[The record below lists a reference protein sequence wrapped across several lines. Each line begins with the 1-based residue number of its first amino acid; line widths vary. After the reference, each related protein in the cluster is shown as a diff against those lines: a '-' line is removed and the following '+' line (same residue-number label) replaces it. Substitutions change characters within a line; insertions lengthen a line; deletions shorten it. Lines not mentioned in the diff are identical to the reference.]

1 MCMLLHLS
9 FKKIVPFVLKV
20 VIWALKAKKWPC
32 PPLPIKA
39 QNTEKKL
46 GIDLSFSSSLV
57 CAGFRRKKLTY
68 LSYHPMFS
76 VVWSILQYFSF
87 PFRNTSLKRILKMY
101 NTYLEHCIK
110 MANDN
115 IKDQSNSPKGPYVA
129 IEINQEPN
137 TG

>member
-1 MCMLLHLS
+1 MYVITHEFQKKCSIRFKSSNLGFKGQKVALMCMLLHLS

-68 LSYHPMFS
+68 LSYHPTFS
-76 VVWSILQYFSF
+76 VEWHF
-87 PFRNTSLKRILKMY
+87 KRIGLK
-101 NTYLEHCIK
+101 LEEK
-110 MANDN
+110 
-115 IKDQSNSPKGPYVA
+115 
-129 IEINQEPN
+129 
-137 TG
+137 

>member
-39 QNTEKKL
+39 QNTVKKL

-76 VVWSILQYFSF
+76 VEGYG
-87 PFRNTSLKRILKMY
+87 TTDLKQIDL
-101 NTYLEHCIK
+101 
-110 MANDN
+110 
-115 IKDQSNSPKGPYVA
+115 
-129 IEINQEPN
+129 
-137 TG
+137 

>member
-1 MCMLLHLS
+1 MLLHLS

-39 QNTEKKL
+39 QNTVKKL

-68 LSYHPMFS
+68 LSYHPTFS
-76 VVWSILQYFSF
+76 VHSIFLMITKVVPENQL
-87 PFRNTSLKRILKMY
+87 LKPIMNGK
-101 NTYLEHCIK
+101 TEAAKYLVECEQRQIK
-110 MANDN
+110 GE
-115 IKDQSNSPKGPYVA
+115 IK
-129 IEINQEPN
+129 E
-137 TG
+137 

>member
-32 PPLPIKA
+32 PPLPINA
-39 QNTEKKL
+39 QNTVKKL

-68 LSYHPMFS
+68 LSYHPTFS
-76 VVWSILQYFSF
+76 VEGCEGVCRDMKGS
-87 PFRNTSLKRILKMY
+87 KGD
-101 NTYLEHCIK
+101 LEGTQDCGGLNGSGLWW
-110 MANDN
+110 ACTL
-115 IKDQSNSPKGPYVA
+115 G
-129 IEINQEPN
+129 
-137 TG
+137 